1 MNRTTLLGEFLLIF
15 LSPPLLIVWG
25 PLPKEAIMPLLWVIS
40 LYAYLLLRSSKVKVM
55 VIDFDRKALFS
66 VLKRFLLIGTAIT
79 LFTRFYH
86 PELFLSLPKTAPL
99 FWLGIILFYPV
110 FSAFFQEILFRGF
123 FFHRYEKRFKK
134 RPLLFVTL
142 NALLFA
148 YIHIVFGN
156 WIAVVFTFFGGFL
169 FAQTYLKSRSILLT
183 AIEHSLYGDLLFTL
197 GLGYYFYHGTNF

>member
-1 MNRTTLLGEFLLIF
+1 MNKLTLRGEFLLIF

-40 LYAYLLLRSSKVKVM
+40 LYAYLLLRSSKVKIM
-55 VIDFDRKALFS
+55 VIDFDRQALYS
-66 VLKRFLLIGTAIT
+66 VLKRFLLIGSAIT
-79 LFTRFYH
+79 LFTLFYH
-86 PELFLSLPKTAPL
+86 PELFLSLPKTEPL
-99 FWLGIILFYPV
+99 FWLGIILFYPI
-110 FSAFFQEILFRGF
+110 FSALFQEILFRGF

-134 RPLLFVTL
+134 RPLLLVTL

-156 WIAVVFTFFGGFL
+156 WVAVLYTFFGGFL

-197 GLGYYFYHGTNF
+197 GLGYYFYHGTNI

>member
-1 MNRTTLLGEFLLIF
+1 MNKSALLAEFFLIF

-25 PLPKEAIMPLLWVIS
+25 PLPKTAIMPVLWVVS
-40 LYAYLLLRSSKVKVM
+40 LYAYLLLRSSRVKVLA
-55 VIDFDRKALFS
+55 IDFDRQALYA
-66 VLKRFLLIGTAIT
+66 VLKRFAAVGTVIT
-79 LFTRFYH
+79 LFVLLYL
-86 PELFLSLPKTAPL
+86 PDLFLALPKTRPWK
-99 FWLGIILFYPV
+99 WLAVILIYPV
-110 FSAFFQEILFRGF
+110 LSAFLQEILFRGF
-123 FFHRYEKRFKK
+123 FFHRYEKHFKK
-134 RPLLFVTL
+134 RPLLLVTL

-156 WIAVVFTFFGGFL
+156 WLAVIFTFIGGLL